1 MAILNLIRN
10 TTWERRCWQWN
21 KAAVVNTMACQAQLV
36 QGLHS
41 PSPHYDDALGQIPT
55 VPSNHRFTE
64 SQGSYRWTLLQ
75 MTSLSL
81 STASKPVVIPFTEKR
96 NVHNINKLAG

>member
-55 VPSNHRFTE
+55 VPSNHRFTGVLPMDFVTNDIIVLE
-64 SQGSYRWTLLQ
+64 YS
-75 MTSLSL
+75 
-81 STASKPVVIPFTEKR
+81 I
-96 NVHNINKLAG
+96 